1 MPENQLKY
9 SQLIYRSLIFL
20 LVALV
25 LLFIL
30 AKSNNDISGK
40 YYFSKIRITKTFIF
54 HILIIFSI
62 WLLYLVFVTKDNN
75 INKIVNVVKLR
86 GTFSTPKEI
95 LIRWYVLF
103 ILLVVPVIFSQ
114 NIIIYINSLN
124 SSLLYQGSLETQSSI
139 TKNEFD
145 KRFSRIKIN
154 YQNKEIE
161 LFGNK
166 KDVDNVIGKK
176 VTGSVYQGLFYEY
189 AIIDEQENIKK

>member
-30 AKSNNDISGK
+30 VNSNNEISDN

-62 WLLYLVFVTKDNN
+62 WFLYLVFVTKDNS
-75 INKIVNVVKLR
+75 INKIVNVIKLR

-103 ILLVVPVIFSQ
+103 ILLVVPVVFSQ

-124 SSLLYQGSLETQSSI
+124 SNLLYQGSIEIQSST

-145 KRFSRIKIN
+145 KRFSRIRIN
-154 YQNKEIE
+154 YQNREIE

-166 KDVDNVIGKK
+166 KDVDNVMGKK
-176 VTGSVYQGLFYEY
+176 VIGSIYQGLFYEY
-189 AIIDEQENIKK
+189 AVIDKQGNIKK